1 MFYEVAFFMKIII
14 VFLIPFI
21 ANSQIIINEFMP
33 YPLSGNPEWLE
44 LYNPDSI
51 NTWSIAAL
59 WIEDATNRIKIENID
74 IPPNKY
80 LIITRDTNT
89 LKNSVNPIQCL
100 LRQAV
105 LPTLNN
111 SKDKIILRN
120 QDSTVID
127 SIAYTIS
134 KEQKGKSLERYKNST
149 SSNDLITTIHPNGHT
164 CGFINSI
171 LPLDNDLQLRSI
183 FINDD
188 SIYFRL
194 YNNGNIPIQD
204 IQIIVSTGTS
214 NVKSYLDILMT
225 HQISEIG
232 ISVSELQI
240 SKGMNQISITS
251 SHLLEDPRL
260 YNNNGVFEYYQS
272 FPNRSIIINEI
283 NVHDNYFPEFIEIR
297 ILDKSINLQDGYT
310 CIIGRDTIDLSLEDN
325 SEYVLIT
332 KEPDTRLLEH
342 SCIYDNSF
350 SLSSEGIRIQI
361 IDPNGLIID
370 SINYDYLILKY
381 SSYLPNASFE
391 YSDSLNGG
399 TWFISMNELGGT
411 PGKMNSP
418 IHSSNTKD
426 ITIEYEGCNG
436 TYMNCQ
442 HIRIKQPFTIGIYS
456 CDVYTLDGFFISSI
470 FVDKLIPTETVFP
483 FYDMIDLPSSAYI
496 LVHRIK
502 DYQGIDSI
510 SKITPFIKR
519 N

>member
-1 MFYEVAFFMKIII
+1 
-14 VFLIPFI
+14 
-21 ANSQIIINEFMP
+21 
-33 YPLSGNPEWLE
+33 
-44 LYNPDSI
+44 
-51 NTWSIAAL
+51 
-59 WIEDATNRIKIENID
+59 
-74 IPPNKY
+74 
-80 LIITRDTNT
+80 
-89 LKNSVNPIQCL
+89 
-100 LRQAV
+100 
-105 LPTLNN
+105 
-111 SKDKIILRN
+111 
-120 QDSTVID
+120 
-127 SIAYTIS
+127 
-134 KEQKGKSLERYKNST
+134 
-149 SSNDLITTIHPNGHT
+149 
-164 CGFINSI
+164 
-171 LPLDNDLQLRSI
+171 
-183 FINDD
+183 
-188 SIYFRL
+188 
-194 YNNGNIPIQD
+194 
-204 IQIIVSTGTS
+204 
-214 NVKSYLDILMT
+214 MT

-297 ILDKSINLQDGYT
+297 VLDNSINLQDGYT

-325 SEYVLIT
+325 LEYVLIT

-350 SLSSEGIRIQI
+350 SLSNEGIRIQI

-370 SINYDYLILKY
+370 SINYDYLIHKY

-418 IHSSNTKD
+418 IQSSNTKD

-436 TYMNCQ
+436 SFMNCQ
-442 HIRIKQPFTIGIYS
+442 QIRIKQPFTIGIYS

-483 FYDMIDLPSSAYI
+483 FYDMIYLPSSAYI